1 MATLKEIFQDVSMMN
16 PTVNYMSSI
25 GEYVDSN
32 AQQLADYVIREI
44 VGYLPE
50 DSLAMKII
58 RSTRGRFTDK
68 QLWVVAYEL
77 QKNDEYCAQ
86 LDKTNA
92 EIAQREAMKRE
103 ARRIKRQKKA
113 ETKKAIAEK
122 VEGCKDFQVGDTVYH
137 NKFGEGTITGIDEK
151 TITVNFN
158 EAGEKRLL
166 KAFAPIV
173 KK

>member
-1 MATLKEIFQDVSMMN
+1 MMN

-25 GEYVDSN
+25 GEYVDNN

-50 DSLAMKII
+50 NSLAMTII

-77 QKNDEYCAQ
+77 QKNAEYCAQ

-92 EIAQREAMKRE
+92 EIEQREAMKRE

-113 ETKKAIAEK
+113 ETKKAISEK
-122 VEGCKDFQVGDTVYH
+122 VEGCKDFQVGDAIHHTM
-137 NKFGEGTITGIDEK
+137 FGEGTITGIDEK

-166 KAFAPIV
+166 KATAPIV

>member
-1 MATLKEIFQDVSMMN
+1 MATLKEIFQQVSMMN

-32 AQQLADYVIREI
+32 AQQLADYVIRETM
-44 VGYLPE
+44 GYLPE

-77 QKNDEYCAQ
+77 QKNVEYCAQ

-92 EIAQREAMKRE
+92 EIAAKENAKRE
-103 ARRIKRQKKA
+103 ASRQKLANNKA
-113 ETKKAIAEK
+113 NSQSVLDYVKSQ
-122 VEGCKDFQVGDTVYH
+122 G
-137 NKFGEGTITGIDEK
+137 
-151 TITVNFN
+151 
-158 EAGEKRLL
+158 RLL
-166 KAFAPIV
+166 GDYYKFVKSNKKFTREFFSKKFTMESANAFINA
-173 KK
+173 

>member
-50 DSLAMKII
+50 DSLAMTII

-77 QKNDEYCAQ
+77 QKNAEYCAQ

-92 EIAQREAMKRE
+92 EIAAKENAKRE
-103 ARRIKRQKKA
+103 ASRQKLANNKA
-113 ETKKAIAEK
+113 NSQSVLDYVKSQ
-122 VEGCKDFQVGDTVYH
+122 G
-137 NKFGEGTITGIDEK
+137 
-151 TITVNFN
+151 
-158 EAGEKRLL
+158 RLL
-166 KAFAPIV
+166 GDYYKFVKAN
-173 KK
+173 KKFSREFFSKKFTMESANAFINA

>member
-16 PTVNYMSSI
+16 PTVNYMSSN

-50 DSLAMKII
+50 DSLAMTII
-58 RSTRGRFTDK
+58 RSTRGRFTEK

-77 QKNDEYCAQ
+77 

-92 EIAQREAMKRE
+92 EIAAKENAKRE
-103 ARRIKRQKKA
+103 ASRQKLANNKA
-113 ETKKAIAEK
+113 NSQSVLDYVKSQ
-122 VEGCKDFQVGDTVYH
+122 G
-137 NKFGEGTITGIDEK
+137 
-151 TITVNFN
+151 
-158 EAGEKRLL
+158 RLL
-166 KAFAPIV
+166 GDYYKFVKANKKFAREFFS
-173 KK
+173 KKFTMESANAFINA

>member
-50 DSLAMKII
+50 DSLAMTII
-58 RSTRGRFTDK
+58 RSTRGRFTEK

-77 QKNDEYCAQ
+77 QKNAEYCAK

-92 EIAQREAMKRE
+92 EIAAKENAKRE
-103 ARRIKRQKKA
+103 ASRQKLANNKA
-113 ETKKAIAEK
+113 NSQSVLDYVKSQ
-122 VEGCKDFQVGDTVYH
+122 G
-137 NKFGEGTITGIDEK
+137 
-151 TITVNFN
+151 
-158 EAGEKRLL
+158 RLL
-166 KAFAPIV
+166 GDYYKFVKANKKFAREFFS
-173 KK
+173 KKFTMESANAFINA

>member
-1 MATLKEIFQDVSMMN
+1 MMN

-50 DSLAMKII
+50 DSLAMTII

-77 QKNDEYCAQ
+77 QKNAEYCAQ

-92 EIAQREAMKRE
+92 EIAAKENAKRE
-103 ARRIKRQKKA
+103 ASRQKLANNKA
-113 ETKKAIAEK
+113 NSQSVLDYVKSQ
-122 VEGCKDFQVGDTVYH
+122 G
-137 NKFGEGTITGIDEK
+137 
-151 TITVNFN
+151 
-158 EAGEKRLL
+158 RLL
-166 KAFAPIV
+166 GDYYKFVKAN
-173 KK
+173 KKFSREFFSKKFTMESANAFINA